1 MTRRRPFLVQALCA
15 GLEGLQRE
23 GCVTARWLGRVHAVV
38 TNGEFEELG
47 CPTAPSEPARRAGLE
62 GARATGGPLE
72 TFC

>member
-1 MTRRRPFLVQALCA
+1 M
-15 GLEGLQRE
+15 
-23 GCVTARWLGRVHAVV
+23 TARWLGRVHAVV